1 MIPLLMLGLVAIL
14 LWSLFSERLRR
25 WHITGPVA
33 LVICGIAVGLPL
45 ADRVANELDTGLAER
60 IVELILAVLLFID
73 ATEVRGGYLGGQRSI
88 VVRLLVFALPVSLV
102 LAVLVGMPLLGAS
115 SLAVLV
121 AVALVVIP
129 ADFAPA
135 AGFFRDARI
144 PQRLRNAL
152 AVESGYADLL
162 RAPVFAFALAIIEF
176 PEQEHGVA
184 ALLEH
189 ALPDIGFA
197 IIVGVAMGALTG
209 LIVRVSL
216 ARGWVLTEGVR
227 LATVLIPLVT
237 YAVSVLLHGN
247 GFVAAFIAGITY
259 RLIRLGRRG
268 AHDAAGGTNTAGS
281 TAHGGSSD
289 TGREAALHRELT
301 ALNDIGALASLLMW
315 FVFGAVV
322 AIAILA
328 PIVWPWLIFGLLAL
342 VPLRS
347 IPVHLSMLGSGLR
360 WRERSVLAFMGP
372 RGTATIMFGLL
383 AFNAMPEG
391 DDDIALYVMVVT
403 VLASVIL
410 HGLFGTRI
418 SRALAGRSENEARP
432 TS

>member
-1 MIPLLMLGLVAIL
+1 MIPLLMLGMVAIL

-25 WHITGPVA
+25 WYITGPVA
-33 LVICGIAVGLPL
+33 LVVCGIAVGLPL
-45 ADRVANELDTGLAER
+45 AERVANELDTGLAER

-102 LAVLVGMPLLGAS
+102 LAVLVGLPLLGAS

-121 AVALVVIP
+121 VVALVVIP

-135 AGFFRDARI
+135 AGFFRDERI

-176 PEQEHGVA
+176 PEQEHGVV

-197 IIVGVAMGALTG
+197 ILVGVAMGALTG
-209 LIVRVSL
+209 LIMRVSL

-237 YAVSVLLHGN
+237 YAVSVVLHGN

-259 RLIRLGRRG
+259 RLIRLGRRS
-268 AHDAAGGTNTAGS
+268 AHDAAGGTNTTGSTAAAGS
-281 TAHGGSSD
+281 TD

-322 AIAILA
+322 AIAILS
-328 PIVWPWLIFGLLAL
+328 PIEWPWLIFGLLAL
-342 VPLRS
+342 APLRS

-383 AFNAMPEG
+383 AYNAMPEG
-391 DDDIALYVMVVT
+391 DGDIALYVMVVT

-418 SRALAGRSENEARP
+418 SRALAGRSANE
-432 TS
+432 TSPAQ